1 MRNEDAPGGGQLRGE
16 CRAQHPAPQSMRVR
30 VHIYV
35 VTDISAPGL
44 GPICL
49 PILPQTAPY
58 ISTKPAATYNGAASS
73 EEVLTRRI
81 TQLEVQLDDALA
93 LSARQ
98 RLELE
103 AAEATAA
110 ASASSAAAA
119 ARERAS
125 RAEAERQATE
135 ARCRTLEAEREEA
148 AAASQRQAE
157 RLAALERAATSARE
171 DAAAVR
177 DLARH
182 SGDLQSQLARAQRQ
196 LAEERGRAARAAAS
210 HDRRLAEAQEAAR
223 QSLVQAREEAGLE
236 AAELRAAAD
245 AARTTAEESA
255 ARAAVAEVRIGK
267 LEAAAA
273 RREAELDAAAAD
285 VAATQRELAEVRAGL
300 AAREGAALAT
310 LRAELVEE
318 RSAAAALLG
327 TLRACCADAAAAPW
341 VSGPDAAAA
350 PTPGRVADS
359 SGPALVEWLHAV
371 VHAAAQRC
379 ESLRAAQGAG
389 ALRAAALQ
397 AQLDGLRDECER
409 LHGAAHDA
417 ERQVAACRSQLAQSQ
432 EALAAARG
440 ELVGARAET
449 AAGMA
454 EREAATREVADARQA
469 QRDAEAAV
477 AEAGRRLAVAEEAVA
492 TKEARLR
499 EMRRAMAEALDE
511 RRDAAAAAEKERAER
526 REIERQHCTQAA
538 GLVGAMLAGLRPSA
552 GLLTAGDAAAGS
564 TGDRA
569 ASAEEDITSGSAEA
583 AFLAGLQQAAE
594 VLARPGAA
602 EDEGLG
608 PMQCLTGT
616 LSLLCDAVS
625 HYASVWRD
633 WVQAQAMLRDIH
645 AKVEA
650 AAAVVSTPAL
660 SVPSPGSSPGGPGL
674 RREGAPVTLVRQLRR
689 LASSVLRALE
699 LLQAEREGARSALL
713 SSADQRDELLD
724 KIRQLEQSLVTD
736 QPEPG
741 QRPGSNYAQAEL
753 EAARDQVL
761 ALEQENAELE
771 GRCAGLEGRLREERA
786 KATSDW
792 AGSGCWCWM
801 AD

>member
-1 MRNEDAPGGGQLRGE
+1 MPQAGDSYEENAEPNT
-16 CRAQHPAPQSMRVR
+16 QHRR
-30 VHIYV
+30 
-35 VTDISAPGL
+35 
-44 GPICL
+44 
-49 PILPQTAPY
+49 TAPY

-171 DAAAVR
+171 DAAA
-177 DLARH
+177 
-182 SGDLQSQLARAQRQ
+182 
-196 LAEERGRAARAAAS
+196 
-210 HDRRLAEAQEAAR
+210 
-223 QSLVQAREEAGLE
+223 
-236 AAELRAAAD
+236 
-245 AARTTAEESA
+245 
-255 ARAAVAEVRIGK
+255 
-267 LEAAAA
+267 
-273 RREAELDAAAAD
+273 
-285 VAATQRELAEVRAGL
+285 
-300 AAREGAALAT
+300 
-310 LRAELVEE
+310 
-318 RSAAAALLG
+318 
-327 TLRACCADAAAAPW
+327 
-341 VSGPDAAAA
+341 
-350 PTPGRVADS
+350 
-359 SGPALVEWLHAV
+359 
-371 VHAAAQRC
+371 
-379 ESLRAAQGAG
+379 
-389 ALRAAALQ
+389 
-397 AQLDGLRDECER
+397 CER

-526 REIERQHCTQAA
+526 RETERQHCTQAA

-645 AKVEA
+645 TKVEA

-792 AGSGCWCWM
+792 AVVRRDIAELVS
-801 AD
+801 AVEAAQLDAQRAVQSARRESQRATSASLLTTPSPLRSFNA